1 MTEWTGVRDK
11 RVLITGGT
19 RGIGLAA
26 AQELARR
33 GAQVAIVA
41 RDEARGAAAIRSI
54 EDESGSTVDV
64 LRADLT
70 SQAEVRVLASEAF
83 ERYPRIDVLVNNA
96 GAMFTTRTLTVDGIE
111 RTWALNHLAPFLLT
125 TLMLDRLKES
135 APARII
141 TTSSDA
147 HKGKLIPFDDLNAE
161 RSWKARGFT
170 RYGETKL
177 ANILFTRELARRLA
191 GTGVNTYCFHPGLV
205 ATGFNRNNGALM
217 TTAMVIVAPFSRSPR
232 KAAQTLVWLADSPD
246 VSNQSG
252 GYYEDKALAV
262 SSRQAQ
268 DPTIARRLWDV
279 SEQQVRPSA
288 VTGPGPSAP

>member
-11 RVLITGGT
+11 RVLITGAT

-26 AQELARR
+26 AQALARR
-33 GAQVAIVA
+33 GAQLAIVA
-41 RDEARGAAAIRSI
+41 RDEARGAEAVKSV
-54 EDESGSTVDV
+54 EGEGGSKVDV
-64 LRADLT
+64 LHAELT
-70 SQAEVRVLASEAF
+70 SQASVRALANEALA
-83 ERYPRIDVLVNNA
+83 RYPRIDVLINNA
-96 GAMFTTRTLTVDGIE
+96 GAAFTTRQLTVDGIE

-125 TLMLDRLKES
+125 TLLLDRLKQS

-161 RSWKARGFT
+161 RSWKGRGFT
-170 RYGETKL
+170 RYGESKL
-177 ANILFTRELARRLA
+177 ANIMFTRELARRLD
-191 GTGVNTYCFHPGLV
+191 GTRVTAYTFHPGLV

-217 TTAMVIVAPFSRSPR
+217 STAMTIIAPFARSPR

-246 VSNQSG
+246 VSKQSG
-252 GYYEDKALAV
+252 GYYEDRALAV

-268 DPTIARRLWDV
+268 DPALARRLWEV
-279 SEQQVRPSA
+279 SEEQVRPMTA
-288 VTGPGPSAP
+288 AGAGTR

>member
-1 MTEWTGVRDK
+1 MTEWTGVSGK
-11 RVLITGGT
+11 RILITGAT

-26 AQELARR
+26 AQALAQR
-33 GAQVAIVA
+33 GALLVIVA
-41 RDEARGAAAIRSI
+41 RDEARGAAAAESI
-54 EDESGSTVDV
+54 EDESGSKVDV
-64 LRADLT
+64 LHADLT
-70 SQAEVRVLASEAF
+70 SQASVRALAEEAL
-83 ERYPRIDVLVNNA
+83 ERYPRIDVLINNA
-96 GAMFTTRTLTVDGIE
+96 GATFTSRQLTVDGVE

-125 TLMLDRLKES
+125 PLLLDRLKAS

-161 RSWKARGFT
+161 RSWTGRGFT

-177 ANILFTRELARRLA
+177 ANIMFTRELARRLE
-191 GTGVNTYCFHPGLV
+191 GTGVTAYCFHPGLV

-217 TTAMVIVAPFSRSPR
+217 SAAMVIIAPFSRSPR

-252 GYYEDKALAV
+252 GYYEDQALAL

-268 DPTIARRLWDV
+268 DPALARRLWEI
-279 SEQQVRPSA
+279 SEEQVGPKTATEASA
-288 VTGPGPSAP
+288 S

>member
-11 RVLITGGT
+11 RVLITGAT

-26 AQELARR
+26 ALALARR
-33 GAQVAIVA
+33 GAQLAIVA
-41 RDEARGAAAIRSI
+41 RDDARGRDAVKAI
-54 EDESGSTVDV
+54 EGEGGSKVD
-64 LRADLT
+64 LLHADLT
-70 SQAEVRVLASEAF
+70 SQASVRALAAEALQ
-83 ERYPRIDVLVNNA
+83 RYTRIDVLVNNA
-96 GAMFTTRTLTVDGIE
+96 GAAFATRQLTVDGIE

-125 TLMLDRLKES
+125 TLLLERLEAS

-141 TTSSDA
+141 TTASDA

-161 RSWKARGFT
+161 RSWKGRGFT

-177 ANILFTRELARRLA
+177 ANIMFTRELARRLE
-191 GTGVNTYCFHPGLV
+191 GTGVTAYSFHPGLV

-217 TTAMVIVAPFSRSPR
+217 STAMTIIAPFSRSPR

-246 VSNQSG
+246 VSKQSG
-252 GYYEDKALAV
+252 GYYEDRALAV

-268 DPTIARRLWDV
+268 DPVLARRLWEI
-279 SEQQVRPSA
+279 SEEQVRPKTAAGTSA
-288 VTGPGPSAP
+288 S